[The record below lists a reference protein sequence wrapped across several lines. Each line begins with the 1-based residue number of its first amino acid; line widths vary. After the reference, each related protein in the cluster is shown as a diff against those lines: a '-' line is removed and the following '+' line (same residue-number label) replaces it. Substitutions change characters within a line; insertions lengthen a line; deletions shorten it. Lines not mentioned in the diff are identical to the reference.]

1 MGYVKEPEG
10 VDFIIQSKPL
20 TDKDREQISKFI
32 QAYKQQMNRTKKG
45 KTSTN
50 TRRRNTGRGNA

>member
-1 MGYVKEPEG
+1 MGYIKEPEG

-32 QAYKQQMNRTKKG
+32 EEY
-45 KTSTN
+45 
-50 TRRRNTGRGNA
+50 RRKHRAKNG